1 MCTYHLSVRGSKLPA
16 EGARTKTVLVK
27 KPEDREILEL
37 VDVERTNPGVQS
49 SECTAPAG
57 YRCPYRR
64 YRTSPR
70 RAVRVEMLSTDI
82 MPKRKGEDRGSV
94 ELVDLDSMYTEAR
107 CSECTAPPSYR
118 CAYRQYSA
126 SLPAAHIGVLS
137 QSESGLSHS
146 QPLRLTLNGNRPGS
160 GKRTEDF
167 CPLTYSEN
175 FSKPSDLVTPKGE
188 NRRPCENL
196 TTCSQLSVGEKVGN
210 KDREVYG
217 GAFPRRVEAIVQED
231 SCGSRRV

>member
-1 MCTYHLSVRGSKLPA
+1 MSINSLQSFVRLSRQTFLHSDSSKIALCTYHLSVRGSKLPA

-70 RAVRVEMLSTDI
+70 RTAHIEMLSTNI
-82 MPKRKGEDRGSV
+82 THLGKGEDGEV
-94 ELVDLDSMYTEAR
+94 IELVDLDSMYTEAR

-118 CAYRQYSA
+118 CAYRQYNA
-126 SLPAAHIGVLS
+126 SLPAAHSGMLS

-146 QPLRLTLNGNRPGS
+146 QPLRLTPNRNRPGS
-160 GKRTEDF
+160 GRRTEDLY
-167 CPLTYSEN
+167 PLTYSKI
-175 FSKPSDLVTPKGE
+175 FS
-188 NRRPCENL
+188 R
-196 TTCSQLSVGEKVGN
+196 LSEL
-210 KDREVYG
+210 
-217 GAFPRRVEAIVQED
+217 
-231 SCGSRRV
+231 

>member
-1 MCTYHLSVRGSKLPA
+1 M
-16 EGARTKTVLVK
+16 EGARTKTVLAK

-37 VDVERTNPGVQS
+37 VDVERTTPGTQS
-49 SECTAPAG
+49 NQCSAPTD

-118 CAYRQYSA
+118 CAYRQYNA
-126 SLPAAHIGVLS
+126 SLPAAHIGMLS

-146 QPLRLTLNGNRPGS
+146 RPLRLTLNENRPGL
-160 GKRTEDF
+160 GKRTEDL
-167 CPLTYSEN
+167 CPLTYSKN
-175 FSKPSDLVTPKGE
+175 FSQPAEL
-188 NRRPCENL
+188 
-196 TTCSQLSVGEKVGN
+196 
-210 KDREVYG
+210 
-217 GAFPRRVEAIVQED
+217 
-231 SCGSRRV
+231 